1 MSNAW
6 SALTDPGTVA
16 RRAGGRR
23 RYNAWRQFR
32 AAYRRR
38 DVARLLLDGM
48 RQCDI
53 ARALGVHPST
63 ISRDVKYLVKM
74 ARENR
79 KCPLCG
85 SQIASPRRVSRWND
99 RVNGNQGNAI
109 FSY

>member
-1 MSNAW
+1 M
-6 SALTDPGTVA
+6 
-16 RRAGGRR
+16 
-23 RYNAWRQFR
+23 
-32 AAYRRR
+32 

-63 ISRDVKYLVKM
+63 VSRDVKYLVKM

-85 SQIASPRRVSRWND
+85 SQIAFSSRVSRRND
-99 RVNGNQGNAI
+99 RVNGNQRNTT
-109 FSY
+109 FPY